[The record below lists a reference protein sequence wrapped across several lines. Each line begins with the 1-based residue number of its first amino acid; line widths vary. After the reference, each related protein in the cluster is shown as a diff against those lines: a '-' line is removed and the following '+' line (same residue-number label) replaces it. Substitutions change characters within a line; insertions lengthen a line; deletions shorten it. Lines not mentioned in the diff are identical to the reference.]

1 MTCVGIFWYN
11 RRMGFFCAK
20 NKFERALKEVK
31 FWRYAGIPISRPL
44 KLKRFIL
51 AAVLCA
57 LLIPLILMNHYR
69 TDSAIAEFWTSN
81 IARGW
86 EQAAGTVTS
95 VFPFSVFEFF
105 VCVLVLVG
113 AYLFVRLVINLCRAR
128 FKRILTGLL
137 AVAVGAIA
145 VFDFYMMSMG
155 FGYYRAP
162 MPLYVSGADYK
173 AEQARAVVEYFL
185 PDYNALADKF
195 ERDENGCVIP
205 PYSFGELAKRLKK
218 EYGKLDDDY
227 FFSYT
232 PSGKPIVNSWFLSAV
247 NITGIT
253 FLPTGEAN
261 LNTLTPPSYATFT
274 LAHEIA
280 HTKGI
285 QREGDAN
292 IIAQYILL
300 NADDDYLRYC
310 GYYKAFFDLVG
321 AVSLAGDNEGWLE
334 LYKKINPLVFAER
347 RYENSYWAS
356 QPTFMR
362 DLGEF
367 FNNIYLIF
375 NGADNGTGSY
385 TDGNKTDTV
394 TPVDPDTGEPER
406 DPETQ
411 EPVIIPVYSTVQKM
425 FFYIYESRVGSA
437 PPIVSE

>member
-1 MTCVGIFWYN
+1 MKLFCV
-11 RRMGFFCAK
+11 K
-20 NKFERALKEVK
+20 NKLVRAFREVRLS
-31 FWRYAGIPISRPL
+31 RYAGITVSKPL

-51 AAVLCA
+51 AAAACA
-57 LLIPLILMNHYR
+57 LLIPLVLMDAYR
-69 TDSAIAEFWTSN
+69 TDARIAEFWTSN

-105 VCVLVLVG
+105 VCVLILVG
-113 AYLFVRLVINLCRAR
+113 GYLFVRLVINLCRAH
-128 FKRILTGLL
+128 FKKILTGLL
-137 AVAVGAIA
+137 AVAVGAISVA
-145 VFDFYMMSMG
+145 NLYMMSMG
-155 FGYYRAP
+155 FGYYRDP

-173 AEQARAVVEYFL
+173 AEQVKTVVEYFL
-185 PDYNALADKF
+185 PDLNALADKF

-205 PYSFGELAKRLKK
+205 PYSFAGIAEKLKA
-218 EYGKLDDDY
+218 EYARLDDDY

-261 LNTLTPPSYATFT
+261 LNTLTPSSYATFT

-280 HTKGI
+280 HTKGV

-292 IIAQYILL
+292 VLAQYVLL
-300 NADDDYLRYC
+300 NAEDDYLRYC
-310 GYYKAFFDLVG
+310 GYYKAFLDLVG
-321 AVSLAGDNEGWLE
+321 AVNLAGDNKGWIE
-334 LYKKINPLVFAER
+334 LYKQIDPRVLNEK

-367 FNNIYLIF
+367 FNNLYLKI
-375 NGADNGTGSY
+375 NGAINGTGSY

-406 DPETQ
+406 DPETH

-425 FFYIYESRVGSA
+425 FFYIYEARMGGP